1 MNKRKFQ
8 ILSLIISIIVMVY
21 LCLSYHGIIRALRL
35 KLYSSEYYINKYP
48 KLPKADK
55 KKVVLVFSINRD
67 EVKDIKPFIN
77 SLLDQTV
84 RVDDIALSVNTED
97 KDILP
102 EELKKVVNTYTYDKN
117 YDDLGTVI
125 PTVLREPETNTK
137 IIVLEPMKIYGE
149 DFVQSIVEKS
159 NENGDKIIHVKNY
172 PNIILIKPS
181 FFSENFCN
189 YETGHNCNQWIEKC
203 CGNEKV
209 VVDYE
214 DILSV

>member
-1 MNKRKFQ
+1 ME
-8 ILSLIISIIVMVY
+8 I
-21 LCLSYHGIIRALRL
+21 CLSFIVCQIDLSYIWWSWLLCKIIL
-35 KLYSSEYYINKYP
+35 
-48 KLPKADK
+48 
-55 KKVVLVFSINRD
+55 F
-67 EVKDIKPFIN
+67 
-77 SLLDQTV
+77 
-84 RVDDIALSVNTED
+84 
-97 KDILP
+97 
-102 EELKKVVNTYTYDKN
+102 YDKN

-189 YETGHNCNQWIEKC
+189 YDQNYDCLKWLEKENKN
-203 CGNEKV
+203 GTV
-209 VVDYE
+209 VLEYN
-214 DILSV
+214 DIYNL